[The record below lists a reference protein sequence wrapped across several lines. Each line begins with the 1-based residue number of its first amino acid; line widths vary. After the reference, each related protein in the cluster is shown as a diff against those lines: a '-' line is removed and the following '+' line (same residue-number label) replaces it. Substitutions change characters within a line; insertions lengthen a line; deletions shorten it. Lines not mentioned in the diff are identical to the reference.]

1 VISRRKAGTKLG
13 ENVRGVLSRFELPVW
28 EGTCDRVAYAEAMG
42 KGKSAAEMNDQK
54 ATKEVE
60 TITDNVLDTLRRGD
74 RSVGNGTADN
84 GSVGTGS
91 MGSNGA

>member
-1 VISRRKAGTKLG
+1 
-13 ENVRGVLSRFELPVW
+13 
-28 EGTCDRVAYAEAMG
+28 MG

-74 RSVGNGTADN
+74 RSVGDRDVGDRSVSNGTVDN